1 MNQIAII
8 QYARQLSDQFG
19 SRALV
24 IAGQRRRILEEA
36 GEFDK
41 AALWGRI
48 RKSLEQ
54 MREASPV

>member
-1 MNQIAII
+1 MNQIAIST
-8 QYARQLSDQFG
+8 YARQLVDQYG
-19 SRALV
+19 SRAMV

-36 GEFDK
+36 GEFEK

-54 MREASPV
+54 MREASAA